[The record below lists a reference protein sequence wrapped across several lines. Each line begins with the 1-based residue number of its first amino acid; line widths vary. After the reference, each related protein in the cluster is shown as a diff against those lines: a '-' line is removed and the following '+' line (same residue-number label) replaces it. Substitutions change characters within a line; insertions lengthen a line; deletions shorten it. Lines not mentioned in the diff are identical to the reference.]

1 MHCANFA
8 LGTGQQI
15 IREYVDT
22 GRVNILY
29 KHFPFIGDESWRA
42 AEASE
47 CAAEQDRFRVY
58 QETVFVNWNDT
69 NKGNYSDANLRTFGE
84 MTGLLLKQFD
94 QCMDTNKYLPKVE
107 SDRQEAIN
115 AGVNSTPTFFLNGE
129 NITGPDDYGYYRVKI
144 EEALA
149 KVGG

>member
-29 KHFPFIGDESWRA
+29 RHFPFIGDESWRA

-47 CAAEQDRFRVY
+47 CAGEQDRFKVY
-58 QETVFVNWNDT
+58 QETVFVNWNDA

-84 MTGLLLKQFD
+84 MTGLLMNQFD
-94 QCMDTNKYLPKVE
+94 ECMDTNKYLPKVE
-107 SDRQEAIN
+107 SDRQAALD
-115 AGVNSTPTFFLNGE
+115 AGVKSTPTFFLNGE

-149 KVGG
+149 KLGR

>member
-1 MHCANFA
+1 M
-8 LGTGQQI
+8 
-15 IREYVDT
+15 
-22 GRVNILY
+22 
-29 KHFPFIGDESWRA
+29 
-42 AEASE
+42 
-47 CAAEQDRFRVY
+47 
-58 QETVFVNWNDT
+58 NWNDT

-84 MTGLLLKQFD
+84 MTGLLLKQYD